1 MVTHFSQYYAENL
14 KAFINI
20 TEFNQTSGLYYE
32 SYGPLRISQSTWQLI
47 SYLDLKNYQQRH
59 SLILGYYNQ
68 TVRHCRDASE
78 NSKDIKIA
86 TVCTQFVQITLP
98 YLNEIEFNHI
108 TLSSMLNLKGNSS
121 SLYSRQK
128 RGLANFVGRI
138 ANVLFGV
145 CSDQDAEY
153 FYNKISELQENKEKI
168 LRLSKEQIHIMKSV
182 VHHTYNSSLHLD
194 QTQQNMS
201 RNIQKLLSQSQ
212 MNADKINLVEFI
224 STLAEHTATITLLLS
239 QYSWE
244 TQNLLAIVNSA
255 LSGRLHSS
263 ILPPNILL
271 NELKEIRLSLPSTL
285 ELPVSIYS
293 TSLTDLFKI
302 TTIDALYINYT
313 LIFNLKIPL
322 LSNLDFNLFHP
333 ISLPIPQGNQNF
345 IFIVTESKYLA
356 LSRNNDYYFSLSDL
370 QLSNCFDLSNFKLC
384 KYSKALYRHSKTK
397 NCDVNLYFKP
407 NYPIVNCNL
416 KYRKLFIPIY
426 HKLEIQNSWLY
437 VTPIET
443 HMTFKCNNVQNLFS
457 INTIG
462 KITVDKSCTVSTE
475 TSVLLPSQNIISVS
489 PKTLFPRIL

>member
-1 MVTHFSQYYAENL
+1 
-14 KAFINI
+14 
-20 TEFNQTSGLYYE
+20 
-32 SYGPLRISQSTWQLI
+32 
-47 SYLDLKNYQQRH
+47 
-59 SLILGYYNQ
+59 
-68 TVRHCRDASE
+68 
-78 NSKDIKIA
+78 
-86 TVCTQFVQITLP
+86 
-98 YLNEIEFNHI
+98 
-108 TLSSMLNLKGNSS
+108 
-121 SLYSRQK
+121 
-128 RGLANFVGRI
+128 
-138 ANVLFGV
+138 
-145 CSDQDAEY
+145 
-153 FYNKISELQENKEKI
+153 
-168 LRLSKEQIHIMKSV
+168 MKSV

-370 QLSNCFDLSNFKLC
+370 QLSNCFDLNNFKLC
-384 KYSKALYRHSKTK
+384 KYPKALYRHSKTK

-426 HKLEIQNSWLY
+426 HKLETQNSWLY
-437 VTPIET
+437 VTPTET
-443 HMTFKCNNVQNLFS
+443 HMTLKCNNVQNLFS

-475 TSVLLPSQNIISVS
+475 TSVLLPSQNIISPEPLTENNFIQDLNQLADDRS
-489 PKTLFPRIL
+489 Q